1 MELILIIMSTAAF
14 ISSTLAVALSVYN
27 QKTLEAKLSAEI
39 SKELYSAKEDL
50 IGVEHRLEGLMDKKL
65 NASAAQMREVAQ
77 NDAVDLV
84 EAVIGNQSE
93 GVPNEGMGIASFK
106 NIGR

>member
-1 MELILIIMSTAAF
+1 MELTLIIMSCVAF
-14 ISSTLAVALSVYN
+14 ISSTAGIALFYCL
-27 QKTLEAKLSAEI
+27 KHKLKAEI
-39 SKELYSAKEDL
+39 AQELYAAKEDL

-65 NASAAQMREVAQ
+65 NISANQMREVAQ

-84 EAVIGNQSE
+84 EALMANQRE
-93 GVPNEGMGIASFK
+93 GAGDDSVGIASFK

>member
-1 MELILIIMSTAAF
+1 MDILLIIMSTAAF
-14 ISSTLAVALSVYN
+14 ISSTLAIALSVYN
-27 QKTLEAKLSAEI
+27 QKTLQTQLSAEI
-39 SKELYSAKEDL
+39 AKELYSAKEDL

-65 NASAAQMREVAQ
+65 NVSAAQMRELAQ

-84 EAVIGNQSE
+84 EAVMGNQQE
-93 GVPNEGMGIASFK
+93 GVSNEGMGMASFK